1 MFYVCGELIHNK
13 IVTNELKGK
22 GIKFIDN
29 LDFTSDN
36 VILRAHGVAKDI
48 YRYMEQ
54 NNITFFD
61 YTCPNVLNI
70 HKIAE
75 EYAKK
80 NYYIFLIGDSKHP
93 ENIGT
98 ISFCTENSFII
109 DDETYIEKAVQNFNK
124 SNTKKLFVIAQTTF
138 SIKTFNNI
146 VDKIK
151 EKIDKDIEFVVK
163 NTICNATE
171 IRQKETEEISKNV
184 EYMIIIGGKNSSNTK
199 KLYDIASA
207 NCSNA
212 VCVETKDELNL
223 EEISKYNVIG
233 IMAGASTPESSI
245 EEVKQELLNLEIK
258 YFKEK

>member
-1 MFYVCGELIHNK
+1 MFYVCGELVHNK
-13 IVTNELKGK
+13 IVTNELKSK

-48 YRYMEQ
+48 YSYMEQ

-70 HKIAE
+70 HKIVE
-75 EYAKK
+75 EYTK
-80 NYYIFLIGDSKHP
+80 NGYYIFLLGDSNHP

-98 ISFCTENSFII
+98 ISFCTENSFVIE
-109 DDETYIEKAVQNFNK
+109 DETYIEVALQNLKN
-124 SNTKKLFVIAQTTF
+124 SNIKNLLVIAQTTF

-151 EKIDKDIEFVVK
+151 ENIDKDIEFVVK
-163 NTICNATE
+163 YTICNATE

-199 KLYDIASA
+199 KLYDIAAA

-212 VCVETKDELNL
+212 VCVESKNELDL

-233 IMAGASTPESSI
+233 IMAGASTPDSSI
-245 EEVKQELLNLEIK
+245 EEVKQELLNLEMNNS
-258 YFKEK
+258 

>member
-124 SNTKKLFVIAQTTF
+124 SNTKKLFV
-138 SIKTFNNI
+138 
-146 VDKIK
+146 
-151 EKIDKDIEFVVK
+151 
-163 NTICNATE
+163 
-171 IRQKETEEISKNV
+171 
-184 EYMIIIGGKNSSNTK
+184 
-199 KLYDIASA
+199 L
-207 NCSNA
+207 
-212 VCVETKDELNL
+212 
-223 EEISKYNVIG
+223 
-233 IMAGASTPESSI
+233 
-245 EEVKQELLNLEIK
+245 
-258 YFKEK
+258 